1 MTKYAPLSRA
11 LSQRTQDSWPMTF
24 AEIES
29 LLGSRLPSSARRYP
43 AWWSN
48 NPTNNTM
55 TRVWLDA
62 GWKTENVD
70 VPGERVTFRRA
81 EQPYPAGPAGF
92 NDGKGQPPLAP
103 ADSVLDRLSPAACET
118 LALIARRNEITEA
131 EAALRLLERAL
142 DDALP
147 RLRADRAKAALAAR
161 SGMATVDTEALVRQ
175 SRDLNG

>member
-11 LSQRTQDSWPMTF
+11 LAQCAQDSWPVTF

-29 LLGSRLPSSARRYP
+29 LLGSRLPGSARRYP

-81 EQPYPAGPAGF
+81 EQPHPAGPAGF
-92 NDGKGQPPLAP
+92 NEGNGQPPIDP
-103 ADSVLDRLSPAACET
+103 AEGVLDRLSPTGRET
-118 LALIARRNEITEA
+118 LAVIARRNDITEA

-142 DDALP
+142 EDALP

-161 SGMATVDTEALVRQ
+161 SGMATADTEALVRQ
-175 SRDLNG
+175 SRDMNG